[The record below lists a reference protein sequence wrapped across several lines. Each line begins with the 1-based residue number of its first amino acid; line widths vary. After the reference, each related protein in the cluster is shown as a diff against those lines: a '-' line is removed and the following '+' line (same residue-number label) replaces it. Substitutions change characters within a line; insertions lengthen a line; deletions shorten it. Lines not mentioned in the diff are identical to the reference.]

1 MIGRVYVPL
10 EDLGWVGRGDAYC
23 YRLLLPKPQAPDEA
37 EDFFFLH
44 LPVTSFC
51 VRVCSERGAEGWGR
65 GIY

>member
-37 EDFFFLH
+37 EDFFFYIS
-44 LPVTSFC
+44 P
-51 VRVCSERGAEGWGR
+51 
-65 GIY
+65 